1 MGYENEGGCLIRMEL
16 ERILVIIIL
25 SLIPIGFVAWAII
38 HPIRKNRELE
48 DMKDEDFSHV
58 PEPESIGAT
67 VMKKE
72 ITERKG
78 KGKMASYKMVFEVLF
93 LTDDGEQV
101 VYELSEECYQEIS
114 EGQSGVL
121 VTMNGQFFDFK

>member
-1 MGYENEGGCLIRMEL
+1 MEW
-16 ERILVIIIL
+16 ERILFIIIL

-38 HPIRKNRELE
+38 HPIRKSRELE
-48 DMKDEDFSHV
+48 DMTDEDFACV

-72 ITERKG
+72 ISERKG
-78 KGKMASYKMVFEVLF
+78 KGKTASYKMIFEALF

-101 VYELSEECYQEIS
+101 VYEIPEECYQELS